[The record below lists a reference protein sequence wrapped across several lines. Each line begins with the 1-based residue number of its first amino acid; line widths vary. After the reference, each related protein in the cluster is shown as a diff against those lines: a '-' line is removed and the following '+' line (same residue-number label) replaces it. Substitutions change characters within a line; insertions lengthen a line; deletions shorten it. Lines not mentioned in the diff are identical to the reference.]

1 MKSLRIVFMVAILA
15 SVVATVWGQKPE
27 KPRFPASTYRTTA
40 KIQLKEEYRMYDS
53 AVVIL
58 EEGVHFYPDDAELH
72 FLLGKAYSHKNN
84 FQGMGEEFAKAE
96 SLKKGDVKWVDEL
109 NYIKNEKWGQVYNQ
123 GAKAFNE
130 KNLDTA
136 LAKFVTCT
144 IIDPTNY
151 KSFFYVGYAYTL
163 KGQPDQGIPYL
174 ETGLKLNP
182 DNPELLEVYADVL
195 LAMGKQ
201 KEALENFNK
210 ILAKDPKNV
219 KVLINLV
226 SIYSN
231 ANDYDQA
238 LSYSQK
244 LVEADPTYKDG
255 YFNMGTIYLQ
265 KIIQINL
272 ALDSL
277 KDASG
282 KYQTDEKSMQ
292 KEEELTKKKNGL
304 LTSAQ
309 TAFEKVA
316 QLDTADVEAQIYLA
330 QVYQEQAKEDLAL
343 EILERL
349 VLEDST
355 NCDAL
360 NQLAIIYAKK
370 GIGDKAK
377 VTWQKAQDCLNRPK

>member
-1 MKSLRIVFMVAILA
+1 M
-15 SVVATVWGQKPE
+15 
-27 KPRFPASTYRTTA
+27 
-40 KIQLKEEYRMYDS
+40 EELD
-53 AVVIL
+53 
-58 EEGVHFYPDDAELH
+58 F
-72 FLLGKAYSHKNN
+72 
-84 FQGMGEEFAKAE
+84 
-96 SLKKGDVKWVDEL
+96 
-109 NYIKNEKWGQVYNQ
+109 IKNEKWGQVYNQ

-136 LAKFVTCT
+136 LVKFVTCN

-163 KGQPDQGIPYL
+163 KGQYDQGIPYL

-182 DNPELLEVYADVL
+182 GNPELLEVYADAL
-195 LAMGKQ
+195 LAMEKQ
-201 KEALENFNK
+201 KEALENYNK

-231 ANDYDQA
+231 AKDYDQA

-265 KIIQINL
+265 KIIQTNVT
-272 ALDSL
+272 LDSL
-277 KDASG
+277 KDESG
-282 KYQTDEKSMQ
+282 KYLTDEKSTR
-292 KEEELTKKKNGL
+292 KEEELTKKKNEL

-316 QLDTADVEAQIYLA
+316 QLDTADVEAQVYLA
-330 QVYQEQAKEDLAL
+330 QVYQEQEKVDSAL
-343 EILERL
+343 KILERL
-349 VLEDST
+349 VSEDST

-370 GIGDKAK
+370 GVGDKAK
-377 VTWQKAQDCLNRPK
+377 ATWQKAQDCLNRPK